1 MLANF
6 VLKIVNFFL
15 AASRLRRDRAIRCK
29 SVHCFAHPTSGFSL
43 LSLAGLLL
51 LNKVSS
57 GLRFR
62 EPSSRQFWQTLS
74 LNNKLILAN
83 HGLCPHEPSSR
94 QFWRTLSLNNKL
106 IPANRGLCP
115 HKPSSH
121 QFWIALSLNNKLI

>member
-6 VLKIVNFFL
+6 VLKTVNFFL

-51 LNKVSS
+51 LKKVSS
-57 GLRFR
+57 GLRFH
-62 EPSSRQFWQTLS
+62 EPSSHQFSLTLS
-74 LNNKLILAN
+74 LNNKLILAD
-83 HGLCPHEPSSR
+83 
-94 QFWRTLSLNNKL
+94 
-106 IPANRGLCP
+106 RGLCP

-121 QFWIALSLNNKLI
+121 QFWIALSLNNKLILANHGLCQHE

>member
-6 VLKIVNFFL
+6 VLKTVNFFL

-51 LNKVSS
+51 LNKVSR
-57 GLRFR
+57 GLRLHQ
-62 EPSSRQFWQTLS
+62 PSAHQFSLTLS

-83 HGLCPHEPSSR
+83 RCLCPHESSSH
-94 QFWRTLSLNNKL
+94 QFWRTLS
-106 IPANRGLCP
+106 PFANRGLCP
-115 HKPSSH
+115 HKPQSGFQS
-121 QFWIALSLNNKLI
+121 N